1 MFGKKSSNEEKE
13 AMLDDIMLSGQMPIE
28 SSDQAR
34 AQAIAKLSEDNDI
47 LSDLKDMHINIIT
60 GMDTIDNWLKK
71 NGVHSV
77 ITQSVNKEF
86 KRLRISRERKSR
98 QEITDVVKIQE
109 GAGWGSKLKKRLGF

>member
-1 MFGKKSSNEEKE
+1 M
-13 AMLDDIMLSGQMPIE
+13 DDIMMSGQLPIE

-60 GMDTIDNWLKK
+60 GMDTIDKWLKK
-71 NGVHSV
+71 NGVHSI
-77 ITQSVNKEF
+77 ITESVNKEF

-98 QEITDVVKIQE
+98 QEITDVVKVQE
-109 GAGWGSKLKKRLGF
+109 GTNWSSKLKKRLGF